1 MLVEVMMGA
10 RSLDRSK
17 SLIRWPTSKS
27 LFCCADIKHERK
39 RINFVCVCV
48 KNSELGLAT
57 VC

>member
-27 LFCCADIKHERK
+27 LFCCADIKHERNGML
-39 RINFVCVCV
+39 RH
-48 KNSELGLAT
+48 SLAT
-57 VC
+57 LEEIKNL